1 MAENEPQ
8 RPRTVVP
15 QQFSL
20 DVMLE
25 KYAKGDER
33 TADDIYLRVA
43 RGVAQAEPPERRA
56 EIEARFADNLRHGA
70 LGAGRI
76 MSAAGTGIAATLI
89 NCFVQPVGDS
99 IQGTDAE
106 GRPGIYVALLQA
118 AETMRRGGGVG
129 YNFSAIRPRGA
140 HVHSTGSS
148 ASGPC
153 SYIDVFDASCRT
165 VESAGARRGAQMAVL
180 DCDHPDLPEFIEAK
194 HSKGRWNNFNV
205 SVAVTDAFMRAVE
218 NDENWPLVH
227 RAEPSPALRAAA
239 DVRQREDGMW
249 IYAKKRARDLWDAIM
264 RSTYDIAEPGV
275 VFISRMNEDNNLRA
289 LESIR
294 ATNPCVTADTWI
306 MTEEGPAQVVDFV
319 GKPFVARV
327 DGKGFATQSRGF
339 FKTGTRPV
347 LRLST
352 REGHELRLTA
362 DHLVRRVAR
371 QTRYTT
377 QVEWTRAEAL
387 RPGDEIVLHDHRGAA
402 GWAGTGTAQQGY
414 LIGLLIGDGTLKTD
428 KAVISVWAPELRQVA
443 QSAPGYALTGAAG
456 IIAAA
461 EAAARTLDHRADFRG
476 FQRPVA
482 GGRGEARMASAPL
495 RDLAF
500 SLGMAPGQ
508 KTITP
513 AIERQSSDFACA
525 MLRGLFDA
533 DGSVQGTQ
541 EKGVSVRLTQADVE
555 LLQSVQRIL
564 LRLGI
569 ASTIYRGRKPALAR
583 LMPDGRG
590 GAALYDSKELHELVI
605 SGDNLRVYAERVGF
619 SDDAKAE
626 RLQQTMAGYSR
637 ALNRERFTAT
647 VHALVSDGIEEVFDA
662 TVVDIHAFDANGI
675 YVHNCGE
682 QPLPAYGCC
691 NLGPLDLTRF
701 VVDPFAQLN
710 GGTPSFD
717 WNALAERTATQVRF
731 LDDVLDVTLWP
742 LDEQRAEAAAKR
754 RIGVGFT
761 GLGDTLVMLGIRYNS
776 EAGCAFGA
784 RVGETMRDAAYRA
797 SVELAR
803 ERGAFPLFDADKYLE
818 DGTFAS
824 RLPDDIKD
832 AIRAH
837 GIRNSHLLSIA
848 PTGTVSLAFA
858 DNASNGIEPAFSW
871 TYQRTRRMNDGTSE
885 TFTVEDHAWRLY
897 RTLGGDVNALPGY
910 FVSALEMSAQEHI
923 AMMAAVQPF
932 VDTSI
937 SKTVNVPADYP
948 FEAFEGLYLDAWRRG
963 LKGLATYR
971 PNETLGAVLQTL
983 PAAEDTLGDA
993 LHDPLRVA
1001 IDHRPKGELPA
1012 VIEKIEYLTQTG
1024 KVSLYVA
1031 VSFLEVTGQVGGETV
1046 TIERPIEFF
1055 IPVGQRDESQQWI
1068 TATMRSLSLAAR
1080 GGFVARNLQDLRKVS
1095 WDRGQVRY
1103 GETQR
1108 LDGHRAPLWHDSEVA
1123 AIAYAIQ
1130 QILHRRGFLDA
1141 EGRQV
1146 PTRLL
1151 AQQYNEAQR
1160 TGHPARAQSAARDT
1174 SVRPGEQV
1182 LDGPNALPSDA
1193 ASGAPHAMLG
1203 RKCGSCGA
1211 NAVIRK
1217 DGCDF
1222 CTACGEIGAC
1232 G

>member
-1 MAENEPQ
+1 MAENDPLPLPVAPQ
-8 RPRTVVP
+8 PL
-15 QQFSL
+15 SL
-20 DVMLE
+20 DVLLE

-33 TADDIYLRVA
+33 SADDVYRRVA
-43 RGVAQAEPPERRA
+43 RGVAMAEPPEQRA
-56 EIEARFADNLRHGA
+56 AVEARFADNLRHGA

-76 MSAAGTGIAATLI
+76 MSAAGTGIEATLI

-99 IQGTDAE
+99 IQGVDDE

-140 HVHSTGSS
+140 LVRSTGSN

-194 HSKGRWNNFNV
+194 HTRGRWNNFNV
-205 SVAVTDAFMRAVE
+205 SVAVTDAFMHAVE
-218 NDENWPLVH
+218 NDELWPLVH
-227 RAEPSPALRAAA
+227 RAEPSPALRAAG
-239 DVRQREDGMW
+239 DLRQREDGAW
-249 IYAKKRARDLWDAIM
+249 IYAEPRARAIWDRIM

-289 LESIR
+289 QETIR
-294 ATNPCVTADTWI
+294 ATNPC
-306 MTEEGPAQVVDFV
+306 
-319 GKPFVARV
+319 
-327 DGKGFATQSRGF
+327 
-339 FKTGTRPV
+339 
-347 LRLST
+347 
-352 REGHELRLTA
+352 
-362 DHLVRRVAR
+362 
-371 QTRYTT
+371 
-377 QVEWTRAEAL
+377 
-387 RPGDEIVLHDHRGAA
+387 
-402 GWAGTGTAQQGY
+402 
-414 LIGLLIGDGTLKTD
+414 
-428 KAVISVWAPELRQVA
+428 
-443 QSAPGYALTGAAG
+443 
-456 IIAAA
+456 
-461 EAAARTLDHRADFRG
+461 
-476 FQRPVA
+476 
-482 GGRGEARMASAPL
+482 
-495 RDLAF
+495 
-500 SLGMAPGQ
+500 
-508 KTITP
+508 
-513 AIERQSSDFACA
+513 
-525 MLRGLFDA
+525 
-533 DGSVQGTQ
+533 
-541 EKGVSVRLTQADVE
+541 
-555 LLQSVQRIL
+555 
-564 LRLGI
+564 
-569 ASTIYRGRKPALAR
+569 
-583 LMPDGRG
+583 
-590 GAALYDSKELHELVI
+590 
-605 SGDNLRVYAERVGF
+605 
-619 SDDAKAE
+619 
-626 RLQQTMAGYSR
+626 
-637 ALNRERFTAT
+637 
-647 VHALVSDGIEEVFDA
+647 
-662 TVVDIHAFDANGI
+662 
-675 YVHNCGE
+675 GE
-682 QPLPAYGCC
+682 QPLPPYGCC
-691 NLGPLDLTRF
+691 NLGPLDLKRF
-701 VVDPFAQLN
+701 VVDPFAQLK
-710 GGTPSFD
+710 GGKPSFD
-717 WNALAERTATQVRF
+717 WHALAERTATQIRF

-742 LDEQRAEAAAKR
+742 LPEQQAEAAAKR

-761 GLGDTLVMLGIRYNS
+761 GLGDTLVMLGIRYDS
-776 EAGCAFGA
+776 AEGCAFGT
-784 RVGETMRDAAYRA
+784 RVGHTMRDAAYRA

-803 ERGAFPLFDADKYLE
+803 ERGAFPLFDAATYLE

-824 RLPDDIKD
+824 RLPADLKD

-858 DNASNGIEPAFSW
+858 DNVSNGIEPAFSW
-871 TYQRTRRMNDGTSE
+871 TYQRTRRMSDGSSE
-885 TFTVEDHAWRLY
+885 TFAVEDHAWRLY
-897 RTLGGDVNALPGY
+897 RALGGDVSALPDY

-923 AMMAAVQPF
+923 AMMEAVQPF

-983 PAAEDTLGDA
+983 PAADETLADA
-993 LHDPLRVA
+993 FLDPLRVA

-1012 VIEKIEYLTQTG
+1012 VIEKIEYLTQAG

-1031 VSFLEVTGQVGGETV
+1031 VSFLEVTGQVGGEAA

-1055 IPVGQRDESQQWI
+1055 IPIGQRDESQQWI

-1108 LDGHRAPLWHDSEVA
+1108 LDGKRIPLWHDSEVA

-1146 PTRLL
+1146 PSRLL
-1151 AQQYNEAQR
+1151 AQQRKTAAAAQALASG
-1160 TGHPARAQSAARDT
+1160 TTPAGDQ
-1174 SVRPGEQV
+1174 VR
-1182 LDGPNALPSDA
+1182 DGPNALPPDA
-1193 ASGAPHAMLG
+1193 AFAAPHAMLG

>member
-1 MAENEPQ
+1 MAENTPPLSRAGRPAPQ
-8 RPRTVVP
+8 P
-15 QQFSL
+15 FSL

-25 KYAKGDER
+25 KYAKGDEQS
-33 TADDIYLRVA
+33 ADDIYRRVA
-43 RGVAQAEPPERRA
+43 RGVAQAEPPALRA
-56 EIEARFADNLRHGA
+56 EIEARFLDNLRNGA

-76 MSAAGTGIAATLI
+76 MSAAGTAIESTLI

-99 IQGTDAE
+99 IQDTDDE

-140 HVHSTGSS
+140 LVKSTGSS

-165 VESAGARRGAQMAVL
+165 VESAGSRRGAQMAVL

-218 NDENWPLVH
+218 NDDVWQLVH
-227 RAEPSPALRAAA
+227 RAAPSPALRAAG
-239 DVRQREDGMW
+239 DLKQRDDGLW
-249 IYAKKRARDLWDAIM
+249 VYAEKRARALWDTIM
-264 RSTYDIAEPGV
+264 RSTYDMAEPGV

-289 LESIR
+289 QETIR
-294 ATNPCVTADTWI
+294 ATNPC
-306 MTEEGPAQVVDFV
+306 
-319 GKPFVARV
+319 
-327 DGKGFATQSRGF
+327 
-339 FKTGTRPV
+339 
-347 LRLST
+347 
-352 REGHELRLTA
+352 
-362 DHLVRRVAR
+362 
-371 QTRYTT
+371 
-377 QVEWTRAEAL
+377 
-387 RPGDEIVLHDHRGAA
+387 
-402 GWAGTGTAQQGY
+402 
-414 LIGLLIGDGTLKTD
+414 
-428 KAVISVWAPELRQVA
+428 
-443 QSAPGYALTGAAG
+443 
-456 IIAAA
+456 
-461 EAAARTLDHRADFRG
+461 
-476 FQRPVA
+476 
-482 GGRGEARMASAPL
+482 
-495 RDLAF
+495 
-500 SLGMAPGQ
+500 
-508 KTITP
+508 
-513 AIERQSSDFACA
+513 
-525 MLRGLFDA
+525 
-533 DGSVQGTQ
+533 
-541 EKGVSVRLTQADVE
+541 
-555 LLQSVQRIL
+555 
-564 LRLGI
+564 
-569 ASTIYRGRKPALAR
+569 
-583 LMPDGRG
+583 
-590 GAALYDSKELHELVI
+590 
-605 SGDNLRVYAERVGF
+605 
-619 SDDAKAE
+619 
-626 RLQQTMAGYSR
+626 
-637 ALNRERFTAT
+637 
-647 VHALVSDGIEEVFDA
+647 
-662 TVVDIHAFDANGI
+662 
-675 YVHNCGE
+675 GE
-682 QPLPAYGCC
+682 QPLPPYGCC

-701 VVDPFAQLN
+701 VKAPFAQLRGAKHASASAADHN
-710 GGTPSFD
+710 FD
-717 WNALAERTATQVRF
+717 WDALAARTATQVRF

-742 LDEQRAEAAAKR
+742 LPEQQAEAAAKR

-761 GLGDTLVMLGIRYNS
+761 GLGDTLVMLGIRYNT
-776 EAGCAFGA
+776 EEGCAFGA
-784 RVGETMRDAAYRA
+784 RVARTMRDAAYRA

-803 ERGAFPLFDADKYLE
+803 ERGAFALFDANTYLAP
-818 DGTFAS
+818 GTFAS
-824 RLPDDIKD
+824 RLPDTLQDE
-832 AIRAH
+832 IRAH

-858 DNASNGIEPAFSW
+858 DNVSNGVEPAFSW
-871 TYQRTRRMNDGTSE
+871 TYQRTRRMADGGSE
-885 TFTVEDHAWRLY
+885 TFAVEDHAWRVY
-897 RTLGGDVNALPGY
+897 RELVGETGDMNALPDY
-910 FVSALEMSAQEHI
+910 FVSALQMSAQDHVQ
-923 AMMAAVQPF
+923 MMAAVQPY

-948 FEAFEGLYLDAWRRG
+948 FEDFENLYLDAWRRG

-971 PNETLGAVLQTL
+971 PNETLGAVLHVT
-983 PAAEDTLGDA
+983 PATTETPDDAQSDA

-1001 IDHRPKGELPA
+1001 IDHRPRGELPA

-1031 VSFLEVTGQVGGETV
+1031 VSFLEVTGQVGGEPV

-1108 LDGHRAPLWHDSEVA
+1108 LDGKRTPLWHDSEVA

-1151 AQQYNEAQR
+1151 AQRRAEAR
-1160 TGHPARAQSAARDT
+1160 LASPPASGAEGNDAAARAGD
-1174 SVRPGEQV
+1174 QV
-1182 LDGPNALPSDA
+1182 LDGPNALPADA
-1193 ASGAPHAMLG
+1193 SLAAPHAMLG

-1211 NAVIRK
+1211 NAVIRR

-1222 CTACGEIGAC
+1222 CTACGEIGTC

>member
-1 MAENEPQ
+1 MAEDTP
-8 RPRTVVP
+8 PLPFPP

-25 KYAKGDER
+25 KYAKGDEQ
-33 TADDIYLRVA
+33 TADDIYRRVA
-43 RGVAQAEPPERRA
+43 RGVAQVEPPELRA
-56 EIEARFADNLRHGA
+56 EVEARFVDNLRHGA

-76 MSAAGTGIAATLI
+76 MSAAGAGIEATLI

-99 IQGTDAE
+99 IQGVDDE

-140 HVHSTGSS
+140 LVKSTGSS

-165 VESAGARRGAQMAVL
+165 VESAGSRRGAQMAVL

-205 SVAVTDAFMRAVE
+205 SVAVTDAFMHAVE
-218 NDENWPLVH
+218 NDAPWQLVH
-227 RAEPSPALRAAA
+227 RAEPSPALRASG
-239 DVRQREDGMW
+239 DLHRRDDGNW
-249 IYAKKRARDLWDAIM
+249 VYAELRARALWDAIM
-264 RSTYDIAEPGV
+264 RSTYDVAEPGV

-289 LESIR
+289 QEAIR
-294 ATNPCVTADTWI
+294 ATNP
-306 MTEEGPAQVVDFV
+306 
-319 GKPFVARV
+319 
-327 DGKGFATQSRGF
+327 
-339 FKTGTRPV
+339 
-347 LRLST
+347 
-352 REGHELRLTA
+352 
-362 DHLVRRVAR
+362 
-371 QTRYTT
+371 
-377 QVEWTRAEAL
+377 
-387 RPGDEIVLHDHRGAA
+387 
-402 GWAGTGTAQQGY
+402 
-414 LIGLLIGDGTLKTD
+414 
-428 KAVISVWAPELRQVA
+428 
-443 QSAPGYALTGAAG
+443 
-456 IIAAA
+456 
-461 EAAARTLDHRADFRG
+461 
-476 FQRPVA
+476 
-482 GGRGEARMASAPL
+482 
-495 RDLAF
+495 
-500 SLGMAPGQ
+500 
-508 KTITP
+508 
-513 AIERQSSDFACA
+513 
-525 MLRGLFDA
+525 
-533 DGSVQGTQ
+533 
-541 EKGVSVRLTQADVE
+541 
-555 LLQSVQRIL
+555 
-564 LRLGI
+564 
-569 ASTIYRGRKPALAR
+569 
-583 LMPDGRG
+583 
-590 GAALYDSKELHELVI
+590 
-605 SGDNLRVYAERVGF
+605 
-619 SDDAKAE
+619 
-626 RLQQTMAGYSR
+626 
-637 ALNRERFTAT
+637 
-647 VHALVSDGIEEVFDA
+647 
-662 TVVDIHAFDANGI
+662 
-675 YVHNCGE
+675 CGE

-701 VVDPFAQLN
+701 VIEPFAQLR
-710 GGTPSFD
+710 GRGEYKDTDFD
-717 WNALAERTATQVRF
+717 WDALAERTRTQVRF
-731 LDDVLDVTLWP
+731 LDDVLDATLWP
-742 LDEQRAEAAAKR
+742 LPEQQAEAAAKR

-776 EAGCAFGA
+776 EQGCAFGA
-784 RVGETMRDAAYRA
+784 RVGRTMRDAAYHA

-803 ERGAFPLFDADKYLE
+803 ERGAFALFDANTYLE
-818 DGTFAS
+818 AGTFAS
-824 RLPDDIKD
+824 RLPDDLKGE
-832 AIRAH
+832 IRAH

-858 DNASNGIEPAFSW
+858 DNVSNGIEPAFSW
-871 TYQRTRRMNDGTSE
+871 TYQRTRRMADGSRE
-885 TFTVEDHAWRLY
+885 TFNVEDHAWRVY
-897 RTLGGDVNALPGY
+897 RELGGDVNALPGY
-910 FVSALEMSAQEHI
+910 FVSALEMSAQDHV
-923 AMMAAVQPF
+923 AMMAAVQPY

-948 FEAFEGLYLDAWRRG
+948 FEDFENLYLDAWRRG

-983 PAAEDTLGDA
+983 PPQAAAPADDALGD
-993 LHDPLRVA
+993 LLLDPLRVA

-1012 VIEKIEYLTQTG
+1012 VIEKIEYITQTG

-1031 VSFLEVTGQVGGETV
+1031 VSFLEVTGHVGGEAV

-1108 LDGHRAPLWHDSEVA
+1108 LDGRRIPLWHDSEVA

-1146 PTRLL
+1146 PSRLL
-1151 AQQYNEAQR
+1151 AQLRSGALTGSGQAQADVDR
-1160 TGHPARAQSAARDT
+1160 APPAERSGD
-1174 SVRPGEQV
+1174 QV
-1182 LDGPNALPSDA
+1182 LERDNALPADSHHA
-1193 ASGAPHAMLG
+1193 MPHAMLG

-1222 CTACGEIGAC
+1222 CTACGEIGTC

>member
-1 MAENEPQ
+1 MAENTP
-8 RPRTVVP
+8 PLPFPP

-25 KYAKGDER
+25 KYAKGDEQ
-33 TADDIYLRVA
+33 TADDIYRRVA
-43 RGVAQAEPPERRA
+43 RGVAQVEPPELRA
-56 EIEARFADNLRHGA
+56 EVEARFVDNLRNGA

-76 MSAAGTGIAATLI
+76 MSAAGAGIEATLI

-99 IQGTDAE
+99 IQGVDDQ

-140 HVHSTGSS
+140 FVKSTGSS

-205 SVAVTDAFMRAVE
+205 SVAVTDEFMRAVE
-218 NDENWPLVH
+218 NDAPWQLVH
-227 RAEPSPALRAAA
+227 RAEPSPALRASG
-239 DVRQREDGMW
+239 DLHRRDDGLWVYTEM
-249 IYAKKRARDLWDAIM
+249 RARALWDAIM
-264 RSTYDIAEPGV
+264 RSTYDVAEPGV

-289 LESIR
+289 IEAIR
-294 ATNPCVTADTWI
+294 ATNP
-306 MTEEGPAQVVDFV
+306 
-319 GKPFVARV
+319 
-327 DGKGFATQSRGF
+327 
-339 FKTGTRPV
+339 
-347 LRLST
+347 
-352 REGHELRLTA
+352 
-362 DHLVRRVAR
+362 
-371 QTRYTT
+371 
-377 QVEWTRAEAL
+377 
-387 RPGDEIVLHDHRGAA
+387 
-402 GWAGTGTAQQGY
+402 
-414 LIGLLIGDGTLKTD
+414 
-428 KAVISVWAPELRQVA
+428 
-443 QSAPGYALTGAAG
+443 
-456 IIAAA
+456 
-461 EAAARTLDHRADFRG
+461 
-476 FQRPVA
+476 
-482 GGRGEARMASAPL
+482 
-495 RDLAF
+495 
-500 SLGMAPGQ
+500 
-508 KTITP
+508 
-513 AIERQSSDFACA
+513 
-525 MLRGLFDA
+525 
-533 DGSVQGTQ
+533 
-541 EKGVSVRLTQADVE
+541 
-555 LLQSVQRIL
+555 
-564 LRLGI
+564 
-569 ASTIYRGRKPALAR
+569 
-583 LMPDGRG
+583 
-590 GAALYDSKELHELVI
+590 
-605 SGDNLRVYAERVGF
+605 
-619 SDDAKAE
+619 
-626 RLQQTMAGYSR
+626 
-637 ALNRERFTAT
+637 
-647 VHALVSDGIEEVFDA
+647 
-662 TVVDIHAFDANGI
+662 
-675 YVHNCGE
+675 CGE

-691 NLGPLDLTRF
+691 NLGPLDLSRF
-701 VVDPFAQLN
+701 VIEPFAQLR
-710 GGTPSFD
+710 GGERKSADFD
-717 WNALAERTATQVRF
+717 WNALAERTRTQVRF
-731 LDDVLDVTLWP
+731 LDDVLDATLWP
-742 LDEQRAEAAAKR
+742 LAEQQAEAAAKR

-761 GLGDTLVMLGIRYNS
+761 GLGDTLVMLGLRYNS
-776 EAGCAFGA
+776 PEGCAFGA
-784 RVGETMRDAAYRA
+784 RVGRTMRDAAYRA

-803 ERGAFPLFDADKYLE
+803 ERGAFPLFDADTYLE
-818 DGTFAS
+818 EGTFAS
-824 RLPDDIKD
+824 RLPDDLK
-832 AIRAH
+832 AEIRAH

-858 DNASNGIEPAFSW
+858 DNVSNGIEPAFSW
-871 TYQRTRRMNDGTSE
+871 TYQRTRRMADGSRE
-885 TFTVEDHAWRLY
+885 TFNVEDHAWRVY
-897 RTLGGDVNALPGY
+897 RELGGDVNALPAY
-910 FVSALEMSAQEHI
+910 FVSALEMSAQEHV
-923 AMMAAVQPF
+923 AMMAAVQPY

-948 FEAFEGLYLDAWRRG
+948 FEDFENLYLDAWQRG

-983 PAAEDTLGDA
+983 PPVATTPDDALGDA
-993 LHDPLRVA
+993 LLDPLRVA

-1012 VIEKIEYLTQTG
+1012 VIEKIEYITQTG

-1031 VSFLEVTGQVGGETV
+1031 VSFLEVTGQVGGEPV

-1108 LDGHRAPLWHDSEVA
+1108 LDGRRIPLWHDSEVA

-1146 PTRLL
+1146 PSRLL
-1151 AQQYNEAQR
+1151 AQRRDGALASPFAGDAQTASVDTTR
-1160 TGHPARAQSAARDT
+1160 PARHHGD
-1174 SVRPGEQV
+1174 PV
-1182 LDGPNALPSDA
+1182 LKSDNALPADA
-1193 ASGAPHAMLG
+1193 RHAVPHAMLG

-1222 CTACGEIGAC
+1222 CTACGEIGSC

>member
-1 MAENEPQ
+1 MAENTPPLPFASKPAVQ
-8 RPRTVVP
+8 P
-15 QQFSL
+15 FSL

-25 KYAKGDER
+25 KYAKGDEQ
-33 TADDIYLRVA
+33 TADDIYRRVA
-43 RGVAQAEPPERRA
+43 RGVVQAEPPALRA
-56 EIEARFADNLRHGA
+56 EVEARFVDNLRHGA

-76 MSAAGTGIAATLI
+76 MSAAGAGIEATLI

-99 IQGTDAE
+99 IQGVDDE

-140 HVHSTGSS
+140 YVHSTGSS

-165 VESAGARRGAQMAVL
+165 VESAGSRRGAQMAVL

-218 NDENWPLVH
+218 NDDIWPLVH
-227 RAEPSPALRAAA
+227 RAEPSPALRAAG
-239 DVRQREDGMW
+239 DLEQREDGLW
-249 IYAKKRARDLWDAIM
+249 VYAEKRARALWDTIM
-264 RSTYDIAEPGV
+264 RSTYDVAEPGV

-289 LESIR
+289 VESIR
-294 ATNPCVTADTWI
+294 ATNP
-306 MTEEGPAQVVDFV
+306 
-319 GKPFVARV
+319 
-327 DGKGFATQSRGF
+327 
-339 FKTGTRPV
+339 
-347 LRLST
+347 
-352 REGHELRLTA
+352 
-362 DHLVRRVAR
+362 
-371 QTRYTT
+371 
-377 QVEWTRAEAL
+377 
-387 RPGDEIVLHDHRGAA
+387 
-402 GWAGTGTAQQGY
+402 
-414 LIGLLIGDGTLKTD
+414 
-428 KAVISVWAPELRQVA
+428 
-443 QSAPGYALTGAAG
+443 
-456 IIAAA
+456 
-461 EAAARTLDHRADFRG
+461 
-476 FQRPVA
+476 
-482 GGRGEARMASAPL
+482 
-495 RDLAF
+495 
-500 SLGMAPGQ
+500 
-508 KTITP
+508 
-513 AIERQSSDFACA
+513 
-525 MLRGLFDA
+525 
-533 DGSVQGTQ
+533 
-541 EKGVSVRLTQADVE
+541 
-555 LLQSVQRIL
+555 
-564 LRLGI
+564 
-569 ASTIYRGRKPALAR
+569 
-583 LMPDGRG
+583 
-590 GAALYDSKELHELVI
+590 
-605 SGDNLRVYAERVGF
+605 
-619 SDDAKAE
+619 
-626 RLQQTMAGYSR
+626 
-637 ALNRERFTAT
+637 
-647 VHALVSDGIEEVFDA
+647 
-662 TVVDIHAFDANGI
+662 
-675 YVHNCGE
+675 CGE

-701 VVDPFAQLN
+701 VREPFAQLR
-710 GGTPSFD
+710 GGQPSFD
-717 WNALAERTATQVRF
+717 WDALAARTATQVRF

-742 LDEQRAEAAAKR
+742 LPEQQAEAAAKR

-776 EAGCAFGA
+776 EDGCAFGA
-784 RVGETMRDAAYRA
+784 QVGRTMRDAAYRA
-797 SVELAR
+797 SVALAR
-803 ERGAFPLFDADKYLE
+803 ERGAFPLFDANAYLAS
-818 DGTFAS
+818 GTFAS
-824 RLPDDIKD
+824 RLPEDLQ
-832 AIRAH
+832 AEIRTH
-837 GIRNSHLLSIA
+837 GIRNSHLLSVA

-871 TYQRTRRMNDGTSE
+871 TYQRTRRMADGSNE
-885 TFTVEDHAWRLY
+885 SFTVEDHAWRVY
-897 RTLGGDVNALPGY
+897 RELGGDVDALPDY
-910 FVSALEMSAQEHI
+910 FVSALQMSAQEHV

-948 FEAFEGLYLDAWRRG
+948 FDAFEDLYLDAWRRG

-983 PAAEDTLGDA
+983 PAAADTLDDAQSDA
-993 LHDPLRVA
+993 LLDPLRVA

-1031 VSFLEVTGQVGGETV
+1031 VSFLEVTGQVGGESV

-1103 GETQR
+1103 GQTQR
-1108 LDGHRAPLWHDSEVA
+1108 LDGKRTPLWHDSEVA

-1146 PTRLL
+1146 PSRLL
-1151 AQQYNEAQR
+1151 AQRRAETSAHGASGLNDSSDSSEAD
-1160 TGHPARAQSAARDT
+1160 AARRAGD
-1174 SVRPGEQV
+1174 QV
-1182 LDGPNALPSDA
+1182 LDGPNALPADA
-1193 ASGAPHAMLG
+1193 ALAAPHAMLG

-1211 NAVIRK
+1211 NAVIRR

-1222 CTACGEIGAC
+1222 CTACGEIGTC

>member
-1 MAENEPQ
+1 MAENTPPLPFPAQ
-8 RPRTVVP
+8 T
-15 QQFSL
+15 FSL

-25 KYAKGDER
+25 KYAKGDEQ
-33 TADDIYLRVA
+33 TADDIYRRVA
-43 RGVAQAEPPERRA
+43 HGVAQAEPPELRA
-56 EIEARFADNLRHGA
+56 EVEARFVDNLRHGA

-76 MSAAGTGIAATLI
+76 MSAAGAGIEATLI

-99 IQGTDAE
+99 IQGVDDE

-140 HVHSTGSS
+140 HVKSTGSS

-165 VESAGARRGAQMAVL
+165 VESAGSRRGAQMAVL

-218 NDENWPLVH
+218 NDEIWPLVH
-227 RAEPSPALRAAA
+227 RAEPSPALRAAG
-239 DVRQREDGMW
+239 DLEQREDGLW
-249 IYAKKRARDLWDAIM
+249 VYAEKRARALWDTIM
-264 RSTYDIAEPGV
+264 RSTYDMAEPGV

-294 ATNPCVTADTWI
+294 ATNPC
-306 MTEEGPAQVVDFV
+306 
-319 GKPFVARV
+319 
-327 DGKGFATQSRGF
+327 
-339 FKTGTRPV
+339 
-347 LRLST
+347 
-352 REGHELRLTA
+352 
-362 DHLVRRVAR
+362 
-371 QTRYTT
+371 
-377 QVEWTRAEAL
+377 
-387 RPGDEIVLHDHRGAA
+387 
-402 GWAGTGTAQQGY
+402 
-414 LIGLLIGDGTLKTD
+414 
-428 KAVISVWAPELRQVA
+428 
-443 QSAPGYALTGAAG
+443 
-456 IIAAA
+456 
-461 EAAARTLDHRADFRG
+461 
-476 FQRPVA
+476 
-482 GGRGEARMASAPL
+482 
-495 RDLAF
+495 
-500 SLGMAPGQ
+500 
-508 KTITP
+508 
-513 AIERQSSDFACA
+513 
-525 MLRGLFDA
+525 
-533 DGSVQGTQ
+533 
-541 EKGVSVRLTQADVE
+541 
-555 LLQSVQRIL
+555 
-564 LRLGI
+564 
-569 ASTIYRGRKPALAR
+569 
-583 LMPDGRG
+583 
-590 GAALYDSKELHELVI
+590 
-605 SGDNLRVYAERVGF
+605 
-619 SDDAKAE
+619 
-626 RLQQTMAGYSR
+626 
-637 ALNRERFTAT
+637 
-647 VHALVSDGIEEVFDA
+647 
-662 TVVDIHAFDANGI
+662 
-675 YVHNCGE
+675 GE

-701 VVDPFAQLN
+701 VREPFAQLR
-710 GGTPSFD
+710 GGPSSSASSASFD
-717 WNALAERTATQVRF
+717 WDALAARTATQVRF

-742 LDEQRAEAAAKR
+742 LPEQQAEAAAKR

-761 GLGDTLVMLGIRYNS
+761 GLGDTLVMLGIRYNT

-784 RVGETMRDAAYRA
+784 QVGRTMRDAAYRA
-797 SVELAR
+797 SVALAR
-803 ERGAFPLFDADKYLE
+803 ERGAFPLFDANAYLAP
-818 DGTFAS
+818 GTFAS
-824 RLPDDIKD
+824 RLPDDLQ
-832 AIRAH
+832 AEIRAH

-871 TYQRTRRMNDGTSE
+871 TYQRTRRMADGGNE
-885 TFTVEDHAWRLY
+885 TFTVEDHAWRVY
-897 RTLGGDVNALPGY
+897 RELGGDVNALPDY
-910 FVSALEMSAQEHI
+910 FVSALQMSAHEHV

-948 FEAFEGLYLDAWRRG
+948 FDAFEDLYLDAWRRG

-983 PAAEDTLGDA
+983 PAAGDA
-993 LHDPLRVA
+993 LDDAQGDALLDPLRVA

-1031 VSFLEVTGQVGGETV
+1031 VSFLAVTGQVSGESV

-1108 LDGHRAPLWHDSEVA
+1108 LDGKRTPLWHDSEVA

-1146 PTRLL
+1146 PSRLL
-1151 AQQYNEAQR
+1151 AQRRAASLAR
-1160 TGHPARAQSAARDT
+1160 TGAAAIDAADAAARAGDRA
-1174 SVRPGEQV
+1174 
-1182 LDGPNALPSDA
+1182 LDGPNALPADA
-1193 ASGAPHAMLG
+1193 ALAAPHAMLG

-1211 NAVIRK
+1211 NAVIRR

-1222 CTACGEIGAC
+1222 CTACGEIGTC

>member
-1 MAENEPQ
+1 MAENTP
-8 RPRTVVP
+8 PLPFASKPTVQP
-15 QQFSL
+15 FSL

-25 KYAKGDER
+25 KYAKGDEQSV
-33 TADDIYLRVA
+33 DDIYRRVA
-43 RGVAQAEPPERRA
+43 HGVAQAEPPALRA
-56 EIEARFADNLRHGA
+56 EVEARFVDNLRHGA

-76 MSAAGTGIAATLI
+76 MSAAGAGIEATLI

-99 IQGTDAE
+99 IQGTDDE

-140 HVHSTGSS
+140 HVKSTGSS

-218 NDENWPLVH
+218 NDETWQLVH
-227 RAEPSPALRAAA
+227 RAEPSPALRAAG
-239 DVRQREDGMW
+239 DLKQREDGLW
-249 IYAKKRARDLWDAIM
+249 VYAEKRARALWDTIM

-294 ATNPCVTADTWI
+294 ATNPC
-306 MTEEGPAQVVDFV
+306 
-319 GKPFVARV
+319 
-327 DGKGFATQSRGF
+327 
-339 FKTGTRPV
+339 
-347 LRLST
+347 
-352 REGHELRLTA
+352 
-362 DHLVRRVAR
+362 
-371 QTRYTT
+371 
-377 QVEWTRAEAL
+377 
-387 RPGDEIVLHDHRGAA
+387 
-402 GWAGTGTAQQGY
+402 
-414 LIGLLIGDGTLKTD
+414 
-428 KAVISVWAPELRQVA
+428 
-443 QSAPGYALTGAAG
+443 
-456 IIAAA
+456 
-461 EAAARTLDHRADFRG
+461 
-476 FQRPVA
+476 
-482 GGRGEARMASAPL
+482 
-495 RDLAF
+495 
-500 SLGMAPGQ
+500 
-508 KTITP
+508 
-513 AIERQSSDFACA
+513 
-525 MLRGLFDA
+525 
-533 DGSVQGTQ
+533 
-541 EKGVSVRLTQADVE
+541 
-555 LLQSVQRIL
+555 
-564 LRLGI
+564 
-569 ASTIYRGRKPALAR
+569 
-583 LMPDGRG
+583 
-590 GAALYDSKELHELVI
+590 
-605 SGDNLRVYAERVGF
+605 
-619 SDDAKAE
+619 
-626 RLQQTMAGYSR
+626 
-637 ALNRERFTAT
+637 
-647 VHALVSDGIEEVFDA
+647 
-662 TVVDIHAFDANGI
+662 
-675 YVHNCGE
+675 GE

-701 VVDPFAQLN
+701 VREPFAQLR
-710 GGTPSFD
+710 GGQPAFD
-717 WNALAERTATQVRF
+717 WDELAARTATQVRF
-731 LDDVLDVTLWP
+731 LDDVLDITLWP
-742 LDEQRAEAAAKR
+742 LPEQQVEAAAKR

-784 RVGETMRDAAYRA
+784 RVGRTMRDAAYRA
-797 SVELAR
+797 SVALAR
-803 ERGAFPLFDADKYLE
+803 ERGAFPLFDANTYLAS
-818 DGTFAS
+818 GTFAS
-824 RLPDDIKD
+824 RLPEDLQ
-832 AIRAH
+832 AEIRAH
-837 GIRNSHLLSIA
+837 GIRNSHLLSVA
-848 PTGTVSLAFA
+848 PTGTVSLAFS
-858 DNASNGIEPAFSW
+858 DNVSNGIEPAFSW
-871 TYQRTRRMNDGTSE
+871 TYQRTRRMADGSSE
-885 TFTVEDHAWRLY
+885 TFMVEDHAWRVY
-897 RTLGGDVNALPGY
+897 RELGGNVDALPDY
-910 FVSALEMSAQEHI
+910 FVSALQMSAQEHV

-948 FEAFEGLYLDAWRRG
+948 FDAFENLYLDAWRRG

-983 PAAEDTLGDA
+983 PAAGGTLDDAQGDA
-993 LHDPLRVA
+993 LLDPLRVA

-1031 VSFLEVTGQVGGETV
+1031 VSFLEVTGQVGGESV

-1103 GETQR
+1103 GHTQR
-1108 LDGHRAPLWHDSEVA
+1108 LDGTRTPRWHDSEVA

-1146 PTRLL
+1146 PSRLL
-1151 AQQYNEAQR
+1151 AQRRTEAAAFSS
-1160 TGHPARAQSAARDT
+1160 GSSASAAIDEADAAARAGD
-1174 SVRPGEQV
+1174 QV
-1182 LDGPNALPSDA
+1182 LDGPNALPGDA
-1193 ASGAPHAMLG
+1193 ALAAPHAMLG

-1211 NAVIRK
+1211 NAVIRR

-1222 CTACGEIGAC
+1222 CTACGEIGSC

>member
-1 MAENEPQ
+1 MAENTP
-8 RPRTVVP
+8 PLPFASKPTVQP
-15 QQFSL
+15 FSL

-25 KYAKGDER
+25 KYAKGDEQS
-33 TADDIYLRVA
+33 ADDIYRRVA
-43 RGVAQAEPPERRA
+43 HGVAQAEPPALRA
-56 EIEARFADNLRHGA
+56 EVEARFVDNLRHGA

-76 MSAAGTGIAATLI
+76 MSAAGAGIEATLI

-99 IQGTDAE
+99 IQGTDDE

-140 HVHSTGSS
+140 HVKSTGSS

-218 NDENWPLVH
+218 NDETWQLVH
-227 RAEPSPALRAAA
+227 RAEPSPALRAAG
-239 DVRQREDGMW
+239 DLKQREDGLW
-249 IYAKKRARDLWDAIM
+249 VYAEKRARALWDTIM

-294 ATNPCVTADTWI
+294 ATNPC
-306 MTEEGPAQVVDFV
+306 
-319 GKPFVARV
+319 
-327 DGKGFATQSRGF
+327 
-339 FKTGTRPV
+339 
-347 LRLST
+347 
-352 REGHELRLTA
+352 
-362 DHLVRRVAR
+362 
-371 QTRYTT
+371 
-377 QVEWTRAEAL
+377 
-387 RPGDEIVLHDHRGAA
+387 
-402 GWAGTGTAQQGY
+402 
-414 LIGLLIGDGTLKTD
+414 
-428 KAVISVWAPELRQVA
+428 
-443 QSAPGYALTGAAG
+443 
-456 IIAAA
+456 
-461 EAAARTLDHRADFRG
+461 
-476 FQRPVA
+476 
-482 GGRGEARMASAPL
+482 
-495 RDLAF
+495 
-500 SLGMAPGQ
+500 
-508 KTITP
+508 
-513 AIERQSSDFACA
+513 
-525 MLRGLFDA
+525 
-533 DGSVQGTQ
+533 
-541 EKGVSVRLTQADVE
+541 
-555 LLQSVQRIL
+555 
-564 LRLGI
+564 
-569 ASTIYRGRKPALAR
+569 
-583 LMPDGRG
+583 
-590 GAALYDSKELHELVI
+590 
-605 SGDNLRVYAERVGF
+605 
-619 SDDAKAE
+619 
-626 RLQQTMAGYSR
+626 
-637 ALNRERFTAT
+637 
-647 VHALVSDGIEEVFDA
+647 
-662 TVVDIHAFDANGI
+662 
-675 YVHNCGE
+675 GE

-701 VVDPFAQLN
+701 VREPFAQLR
-710 GGTPSFD
+710 GGQPAFD
-717 WNALAERTATQVRF
+717 WDELAARTATQVRF
-731 LDDVLDVTLWP
+731 LDDVLDITLWP
-742 LDEQRAEAAAKR
+742 LPEQQVEAAAKR

-784 RVGETMRDAAYRA
+784 RVGRTMRDAAYRA
-797 SVELAR
+797 SVALAR
-803 ERGAFPLFDADKYLE
+803 ERGAFPLFDANTYLAS
-818 DGTFAS
+818 GTFAS
-824 RLPDDIKD
+824 RLPEDLQ
-832 AIRAH
+832 AEIRAH
-837 GIRNSHLLSIA
+837 GIRNSHLLSVA
-848 PTGTVSLAFA
+848 PTGTVSLAFS
-858 DNASNGIEPAFSW
+858 DNVSNGIEPAFSW
-871 TYQRTRRMNDGTSE
+871 TYQRTRRMADGSSE
-885 TFTVEDHAWRLY
+885 TFMVEDHAWRVY
-897 RTLGGDVNALPGY
+897 RELGGNVDALPDY
-910 FVSALEMSAQEHI
+910 FVSALQMSAQEHV

-948 FEAFEGLYLDAWRRG
+948 FDAFENLYLDAWRRG

-983 PAAEDTLGDA
+983 PAAGGTLDDAQGDA
-993 LHDPLRVA
+993 LLDPLRVA

-1031 VSFLEVTGQVGGETV
+1031 VSFLEVTGQVGGESV

-1103 GETQR
+1103 GHTQR
-1108 LDGHRAPLWHDSEVA
+1108 LDGTRTPRWHDSEVA

-1146 PTRLL
+1146 PSRLL
-1151 AQQYNEAQR
+1151 AQRRTEAAAFSS
-1160 TGHPARAQSAARDT
+1160 GSSASAAIDEADAAARAGD
-1174 SVRPGEQV
+1174 QV
-1182 LDGPNALPSDA
+1182 LDGPNALPGDA
-1193 ASGAPHAMLG
+1193 ALAAPHAMLG

-1211 NAVIRK
+1211 NAVIRR

-1222 CTACGEIGAC
+1222 CTACGEIGSC